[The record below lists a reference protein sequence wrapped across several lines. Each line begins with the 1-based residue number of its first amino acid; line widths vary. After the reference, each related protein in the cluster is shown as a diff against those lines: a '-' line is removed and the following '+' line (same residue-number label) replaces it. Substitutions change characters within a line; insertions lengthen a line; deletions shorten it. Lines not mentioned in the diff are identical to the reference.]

1 MGKALIR
8 RTIPSPMAKKI
19 RVELKDF
26 VDEAGH
32 VILTPIGVVHSPLD
46 DKSEKLPF
54 QSFASDIEGTIEVKP
69 EFEAGLDGIEG
80 FSHLF
85 IVFYMHENRKVK
97 LRTVPLL
104 EEEER
109 GIFGTRSPSRPNHI
123 GVSTVR
129 LLSREGRK
137 LKVKGLDVFD
147 GTPVLDIKPYVP
159 KDDLVQGVDNEW
171 LVEKLEKI
179 DSMDDKDRQKVQRH
193 LKGE

>member
-1 MGKALIR
+1 
-8 RTIPSPMAKKI
+8 MAKKI

-26 VDEAGH
+26 MDDDGRV
-32 VILTPIGVVHSPLD
+32 VLTPIGTVHSPINE
-46 DKSEKLPF
+46 KSENLPF
-54 QSFASDIEGTIEVKP
+54 QSFSSDVEGTIELNP
-69 EFEAGLDGIEG
+69 EFELGLEGIEG

-85 IVFYMHENRKVK
+85 IVFYMHKNKRVK
-97 LRTVPLL
+97 LKTVPLL

-129 LLSREGRK
+129 LISREGRK

-159 KDDLVQGVDNEW
+159 KVDLVQGVDNEW
-171 LVEKLEKI
+171 LVKKLDKI
-179 DSMDDKDRQKVQRH
+179 DSMDEEQRDRIQRH
-193 LKGE
+193 LRGE

>member
-1 MGKALIR
+1 
-8 RTIPSPMAKKI
+8 MAKKI
-19 RVELKDF
+19 RIESKDF
-26 VDEAGH
+26 VDDLGR
-32 VILTPIGVVHSPLD
+32 VVLTPIGVVHSPLN
-46 DKSEKLPF
+46 EKTEDIPF
-54 QSFASDIEGTIEVKP
+54 QSFTSDVEGSIEVMP
-69 EFEAGLDGIEG
+69 GYEQGLDGIEG

-85 IVFYMHENRKVK
+85 VVFYMHKNKKAK

-129 LLSREGRK
+129 LLSKEGRT
-137 LKVKGLDVFD
+137 LNVKGLDVFD

-159 KDDLVQGVDNEW
+159 KVDLVQGVDNEW
-171 LVEKLEKI
+171 LVKKLDKI
-179 DSMDDKDRQKVQRH
+179 DSMDKRQREKIQRH

>member
-1 MGKALIR
+1 
-8 RTIPSPMAKKI
+8 MAKKI
-19 RVELKDF
+19 RVEPKDF
-26 VDEAGH
+26 MDDDGRV
-32 VILTPIGVVHSPLD
+32 VLTPIGTVHSPLD
-46 DKSEKLPF
+46 EKSENLPF
-54 QSFASDIEGTIEVKP
+54 QSFSSDVEGTIELKR
-69 EFEAGLDGIEG
+69 EFEQGLEGIEG

-85 IVFYMHENRKVK
+85 IVFYIHKNRKVK

-159 KDDLVQGVDNEW
+159 KVDLVQGVDNEW
-171 LVEKLEKI
+171 LVKKLEKI
-179 DSMDDKDRQKVQRH
+179 DSMDEEQRGSIQRH
-193 LKGE
+193 LRDE